1 MNLDGIT
8 LHCITNELADILK
21 GGRFLKSISSTP
33 GPSISASS
41 TIRGIHH
48 LVITLDDSPRLY
60 VADAMPPT
68 PDIPTGLCMFL
79 RKYYENGR
87 IASIAQ
93 LHLDRLIEIAVD
105 VLDMSGRL
113 VTRKIH
119 VELMGK
125 YSNVIFTEDG
135 TIIELSS
142 RRAKTSKPC
151 GPSLLRNLCLP
162 AELHAHGPF
171 AFSAQ
176 ELTDMMETGADE
188 PLKTWMLKRFNG
200 MSTIVL
206 NELSYDSGID
216 AGRPVGLVAGR
227 PLRLVPYGRSLWQ
240 APGRH
245 FRRYV
250 YTVKGKEVIFPLE
263 LNSLAEYPRRHFPL
277 IETYLSEYQTTHR
290 SLNGEQEQLQKK
302 VAKLIEKQK
311 RKIKRIADEMK
322 ETKKIDTYKLYGD
335 LLMIYAY
342 EKHDHEKQVTV
353 KNLLSENQEDVT
365 IALDPAYSMTD
376 NANRYYKRYTKMR
389 NRKQMSAQLH
399 EENQKHLDYLYS
411 LEYALENTSTKDEIA
426 DIKAEMKQMN
436 LISGHNRD
444 KLKKESAQDILTLQA
459 DGLDIWVGRN
469 NRQNDF
475 LTLKKAHP
483 YDLWFH
489 VKNQPGSHVILA
501 CHNVTPT
508 DAQIERAAQLAA
520 YYSKARESSKVEVD
534 CTLVRH
540 VKKPAHASQ
549 VTSSS
554 PTRDVHGRTEK
565 IMVCGSW
572 FVGAGRMSR
581 ITSFTFCARTSFTLY
596 ASTSFTNFFLLSFNF
611 PSNEDRCE
619 SDKPVSSGI
628 LAYLRQSSR

>member
-1 MNLDGIT
+1 MLDGIT
-8 LHCITNELADILK
+8 LHCITNELANILK
-21 GGRFLKSISSTP
+21 GGQISKIYQLDARSLYFRIFNDT
-33 GPSISASS
+33 
-41 TIRGIHH
+41 GIHH

-60 VADAMPPT
+60 VADTMPPT

-135 TIIELSS
+135 TIIEALI
-142 RRAKTSKPC
+142 KTGKNKQA
-151 GPSLLRNLCLP
+151 LRTIAPKEPYAFPPNFMRMD
-162 AELHAHGPF
+162 PF

-176 ELTDMMETGADE
+176 ELTDMMETCTDE

-200 MSTIVL
+200 MGTIVL
-206 NELSYDSGID
+206 NELSHDSGID
-216 AGRPVGLVAGR
+216 AGRPVGDLSPADRFAWCRTVG
-227 PLRLVPYGRSLWQ
+227 SLWQ
-240 APGRH
+240 APGR
-245 FRRYV
+245 YV
-250 YTVKGKEVIFPLE
+250 RGLRLYGQGQGSHLPAGTAQPGPI
-263 LNSLAEYPRRHFPL
+263 SAATSQRL
-277 IETYLSEYQTTHR
+277 IEIDRATTAR
-290 SLNGEQEQLQKK
+290 TASQSAN
-302 VAKLIEKQK
+302 
-311 RKIKRIADEMK
+311 RNSCRRRIGSPSKGRARALTASEMK
-322 ETKKIDTYKLYGD
+322 ETKKMDTYKLYGD

-342 EKHDHEKQVTV
+342 EKHDHEKEVTV
-353 KNLLSENQEDVT
+353 QNLLSEDQGKVT
-365 IALDPAYSMTD
+365 IPLNPAYSMTD
-376 NANRYYKRYTKMR
+376 NANRYYKRYSKMR

-475 LTLKKAHP
+475 DPK
-483 YDLWFH
+483 
-489 VKNQPGSHVILA
+489 
-501 CHNVTPT
+501 
-508 DAQIERAAQLAA
+508 
-520 YYSKARESSKVEVD
+520 
-534 CTLVRH
+534 
-540 VKKPAHASQ
+540 
-549 VTSSS
+549 S
-554 PTRDVHGRTEK
+554 P
-565 IMVCGSW
+565 S
-572 FVGAGRMSR
+572 
-581 ITSFTFCARTSFTLY
+581 L
-596 ASTSFTNFFLLSFNF
+596 
-611 PSNEDRCE
+611 
-619 SDKPVSSGI
+619 
-628 LAYLRQSSR
+628 

>member
-8 LHCITNELADILK
+8 LHCITNELADILQ
-21 GGRFLKSISSTP
+21 GGQISKIYQLDARSLYFRIFNDT
-33 GPSISASS
+33 GL
-41 TIRGIHH
+41 HH

-60 VADAMPPT
+60 IADTVPPT

-105 VLDMSGRL
+105 VLDISGKV

-135 TIIELSS
+135 VIIEALI
-142 RRAKTSKPC
+142 KTGKNKQAVRTIAPKE
-151 GPSLLRNLCLP
+151 PYDFPPNFMRMD
-162 AELHAHGPF
+162 PF
-171 AFSAQ
+171 SFSAQ
-176 ELTDMMETGADE
+176 ELTEMMETGGDE
-188 PLKTWMLKRFNG
+188 ALKTWMLKRFNG
-200 MSTIVL
+200 MSTVVL
-206 NELSYDSGID
+206 TELSHDSGID
-216 AGRPVGLVAGR
+216 TATLVQDLSPADRFAWCRTVEAFGKRLAGISGA
-227 PLRLVPYGRSLWQ
+227 
-240 APGRH
+240 
-245 FRRYV
+245 YV

-263 LNSLAEYPRRHFPL
+263 LNSLSQYPRRHFPL
-277 IETYLSEYQTTHR
+277 IETYLSEYQATHR

-353 KNLLSENQEDVT
+353 KNLLSESQEDVT

-376 NANRYYKRYTKMR
+376 NANRYYKRYTKLR
-389 NRKQMSAQLH
+389 NRKQISAQLH
-399 EENQKHLDYLYS
+399 EENQQHLDYLYS
-411 LEYALENTSTKDEIA
+411 LEYALENTTTKDEIT

-436 LISGHNRD
+436 LISGHNKDRQ
-444 KLKKESAQDILTLQA
+444 KKESAQDILTIDA
-459 DGLDIWVGRN
+459 DGLTIWVGRN

-489 VKNQPGSHVILA
+489 VKDQPGSHVILA
-501 CHNVTPT
+501 SHNADPT

-520 YYSKARESSKVEVD
+520 YYSKGRDSSKVEVD

-540 VKKPAHASQ
+540 VKKPAHA
-549 VTSSS
+549 V
-554 PTRDVHGRTEK
+554 PGYV
-565 IMVCGSW
+565 I
-572 FVGAGRMSR
+572 
-581 ITSFTFCARTSFTLY
+581 
-596 ASTSFTNFFLLSFNF
+596 FTNQTTYIVE
-611 PSNEDRCE
+611 PKKE
-619 SDKPVSSGI
+619 
-628 LAYLRQSSR
+628 

>member
-21 GGRFLKSISSTP
+21 GGQISKIYQLDARSLYFRVFNDT
-33 GPSISASS
+33 
-41 TIRGIHH
+41 GIHH

-60 VADAMPPT
+60 VADTMPPT

-135 TIIELSS
+135 TIIEALI
-142 RRAKTSKPC
+142 KTGKNKQA
-151 GPSLLRNLCLP
+151 LRTIAPKEPYAFPPNFMRMD
-162 AELHAHGPF
+162 PF

-176 ELTDMMETGADE
+176 ELTDMMETGTDE

-216 AGRPVGLVAGR
+216 AARPVGELSLADRFAWCRTVEAFGK
-227 PLRLVPYGRSLWQ
+227 RLEGMSG
-240 APGRH
+240 A
-245 FRRYV
+245 YV

-263 LNSLAEYPRRHFPL
+263 LHSLAPYPRRHFSL
-277 IETYLSEYQTTHR
+277 IETYLSEYQATHR

-302 VAKLIEKQK
+302 VGKLIEKQK
-311 RKIKRIADEMK
+311 RKIKRIASEMK
-322 ETKKIDTYKLYGD
+322 ETKKMDTYKLYGD

-342 EKHDHEKQVTV
+342 EKHDHEKEVTV
-353 KNLLSENQEDVT
+353 QNLLSEAQEKVT
-365 IALDPAYSMTD
+365 IPLNPAYSMTD

-444 KLKKESAQDILTLQA
+444 KLKKESAQDILTLKA

-540 VKKPAHASQ
+540 VKKPAHAVPGYVIFTDQ
-549 VTSSS
+549 T
-554 PTRDVHGRTEK
+554 TY
-565 IMVCGSW
+565 MVE
-572 FVGAGRMSR
+572 
-581 ITSFTFCARTSFTLY
+581 
-596 ASTSFTNFFLLSFNF
+596 
-611 PSNEDRCE
+611 P
-619 SDKPVSSGI
+619 KK
-628 LAYLRQSSR
+628 

>member
-8 LHCITNELADILK
+8 LHCITNELADILQ
-21 GGRFLKSISSTP
+21 GGQISKIYQLDARSLYFRIFNDT
-33 GPSISASS
+33 GL
-41 TIRGIHH
+41 HH

-60 VADAMPPT
+60 IADTVPPT

-105 VLDMSGRL
+105 VLDISGKV

-135 TIIELSS
+135 VIIEALI
-142 RRAKTSKPC
+142 KTGKNKQAVRTIAPKE
-151 GPSLLRNLCLP
+151 PYDFPPNFMRMD
-162 AELHAHGPF
+162 PF
-171 AFSAQ
+171 SFSAQ
-176 ELTDMMETGADE
+176 ELTEMMETGGDE
-188 PLKTWMLKRFNG
+188 ALKGWMLKRFNG

-206 NELSYDSGID
+206 NELSHDSGID
-216 AGRPVGLVAGR
+216 TGTLVQDLSPADRFTWCRTVEAFGNRLAGISGA
-227 PLRLVPYGRSLWQ
+227 
-240 APGRH
+240 
-245 FRRYV
+245 YV

-376 NANRYYKRYTKMR
+376 NANRYYKRYTKLR
-389 NRKQMSAQLH
+389 NRKQISAQLH
-399 EENQKHLDYLYS
+399 EENQQHLDYLYS
-411 LEYALENTSTKDEIA
+411 LEYALENTTTKDEIT

-436 LISGHNRD
+436 LISGHNKD
-444 KLKKESAQDILTLQA
+444 KQKKESAQDILTVDA
-459 DGLDIWVGRN
+459 DGLTIWVGRN

-475 LTLKKAHP
+475 LTLKRAHP

-489 VKNQPGSHVILA
+489 VKDQPGSHVILA
-501 CHNVTPT
+501 SHNADPT

-520 YYSKARESSKVEVD
+520 YYSKGRDSSKVEVD
-534 CTLVRH
+534 RTLVRH
-540 VKKPAHASQ
+540 VKKPAHA
-549 VTSSS
+549 V
-554 PTRDVHGRTEK
+554 PGYV
-565 IMVCGSW
+565 I
-572 FVGAGRMSR
+572 
-581 ITSFTFCARTSFTLY
+581 
-596 ASTSFTNFFLLSFNF
+596 FTNQTTYIVE
-611 PSNEDRCE
+611 PKKE
-619 SDKPVSSGI
+619 
-628 LAYLRQSSR
+628 

>member
-1 MNLDGIT
+1 
-8 LHCITNELADILK
+8 
-21 GGRFLKSISSTP
+21 
-33 GPSISASS
+33 
-41 TIRGIHH
+41 
-48 LVITLDDSPRLY
+48 
-60 VADAMPPT
+60 
-68 PDIPTGLCMFL
+68 
-79 RKYYENGR
+79 
-87 IASIAQ
+87 
-93 LHLDRLIEIAVD
+93 
-105 VLDMSGRL
+105 
-113 VTRKIH
+113 
-119 VELMGK
+119 
-125 YSNVIFTEDG
+125 
-135 TIIELSS
+135 
-142 RRAKTSKPC
+142 
-151 GPSLLRNLCLP
+151 
-162 AELHAHGPF
+162 
-171 AFSAQ
+171 
-176 ELTDMMETGADE
+176 
-188 PLKTWMLKRFNG
+188 

-206 NELSYDSGID
+206 NELSHDSGID
-216 AGRPVGLVAGR
+216 AGRPVGDLSPADRFAWCRTVEAFGK
-227 PLRLVPYGRSLWQ
+227 RLEGMSG
-240 APGRH
+240 A
-245 FRRYV
+245 YV

-263 LNSLAEYPRRHFPL
+263 LHSLAQYPRRHFSL
-277 IETYLSEYQTTHR
+277 IETYLSEYQATHR

-302 VAKLIEKQK
+302 VGKLIEKQK
-311 RKIKRIADEMK
+311 RKIKRIASEMK
-322 ETKKIDTYKLYGD
+322 ETKKMDTYKLYGD

-342 EKHDHEKQVTV
+342 EKHDHEKEVTV
-353 KNLLSENQEDVT
+353 QNLLSEDQEKVT
-365 IALDPAYSMTD
+365 IPLNPAYSMTD

-540 VKKPAHASQ
+540 VKKPAHAVPGYVIFTDQ
-549 VTSSS
+549 T
-554 PTRDVHGRTEK
+554 TY
-565 IMVCGSW
+565 MVE
-572 FVGAGRMSR
+572 
-581 ITSFTFCARTSFTLY
+581 
-596 ASTSFTNFFLLSFNF
+596 
-611 PSNEDRCE
+611 P
-619 SDKPVSSGI
+619 KK
-628 LAYLRQSSR
+628 